1 MSLSSKWHFH
11 VLAQFLVA
19 KKGGG
24 DIGQKRERVVSMES
38 FHKFSSHEI
47 SRACWYYLSKDK
59 LQITAPNSTN
69 YQRYGPYKTPKWLK
83 FRVSLGC
90 KDSSPHLPIRVVTLL
105 FFHSG
110 AIYHVHRK
118 HGALTRKLSTNTA
131 TADNLK
137 HTSDPKTLSFTR
149 NDPLRTSVPSRGW
162 GARTRALTCLAI
174 AHQGGDI
181 ALFSLRSHLPRPQR
195 TWWFDKKSV
204 D

>member
-1 MSLSSKWHFH
+1 MQNSPQEKFRCNFRLNNRITASIIDKRVVARANEKAQYSHVSLSSKWHFH

-90 KDSSPHLPIRVVTLL
+90 KQ
-105 FFHSG
+105 
-110 AIYHVHRK
+110 
-118 HGALTRKLSTNTA
+118 
-131 TADNLK
+131 
-137 HTSDPKTLSFTR
+137 SF
-149 NDPLRTSVPSRGW
+149 SRGNHW
-162 GARTRALTCLAI
+162 HSRSRCWRSYCCSSSWRSNRWWRTVGHGC
-174 AHQGGDI
+174 
-181 ALFSLRSHLPRPQR
+181 
-195 TWWFDKKSV
+195 
-204 D
+204 